1 MDEYVIDVMID
12 NKHDELKTFCG
23 SIYAAVDSML
33 GIDMVDE
40 IKTIPRTVDNK
51 IWDVKDM
58 DMEYLR
64 QLRQE
69 MDESLLADAF
79 KNVED
84 LYIDGTH

>member
-12 NKHDELKTFCG
+12 NKPDELKTFCG

-40 IKTIPRTVDNK
+40 IKTITRTVDNK

-64 QLRQE
+64 KLRQE

>member
-12 NKHDELKTFCG
+12 NKPDELKTFCG

-40 IKTIPRTVDNK
+40 IKTITRTVDNK

-58 DMEYLR
+58 DMKYLR

>member
-1 MDEYVIDVMID
+1 MDEYVVDVMID
-12 NKHDELKTFCG
+12 SKPDQLKTFCS

-33 GIDMVDE
+33 GIDMVEE
-40 IKTIPRTVDNK
+40 IISIKRTVDNRV
-51 IWDVKDM
+51 WDVKDM
-58 DMEYLR
+58 DIEYLR

-69 MDESLLADAF
+69 MDENLLADAF

>member
-1 MDEYVIDVMID
+1 MDEYIIEVVFDG
-12 NKHDELKTFCG
+12 KEEELKTFCN
-23 SIYAAVDSML
+23 SVYSAVDSML
-33 GIDMVDE
+33 GIDMVEE
-40 IKTIPRTVDNK
+40 IKTITRTADNK

>member
-1 MDEYVIDVMID
+1 MDEYEIDVMID
-12 NKHDELKTFCG
+12 NKPDELKTFCG

-40 IKTIPRTVDNK
+40 IKTITRTVDNK